1 MIVID
6 CSIKHSASKTTSPA
20 SNLNYTGFSCNAEY
34 QSYEISTARSTAARK
49 KDRVRKKDNC
59 KNDIELS
66 FNQA

>member
-6 CSIKHSASKTTSPA
+6 CSIKHNASKTTSLA
-20 SNLNYTGFSCNAEY
+20 SNLSYTGFSCNAEY
-34 QSYEISTARSTAARK
+34 QSSGISTARSTAARK
-49 KDRVRKKDNC
+49 KDSC